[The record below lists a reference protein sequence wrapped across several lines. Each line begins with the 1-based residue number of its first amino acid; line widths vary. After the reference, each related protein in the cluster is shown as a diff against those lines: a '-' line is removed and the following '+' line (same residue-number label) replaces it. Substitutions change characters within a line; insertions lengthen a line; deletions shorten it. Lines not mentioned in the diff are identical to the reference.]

1 MELAGKKVLLGV
13 TAGIAAYKSLALLRL
28 LTGAGAQVKVIL
40 TPAAKAF
47 IGPASFAALS
57 GGPVL
62 SDLYD
67 ADSGAWHEHVALGL
81 WADALVVAPCTAN
94 TLSAFA
100 QGRCENLLQAV
111 FLSARC
117 PVWVAPAMDH
127 DMHRH
132 PSVQYNLE
140 LLKQRGTRI
149 IPSEHGSLASGL
161 VGEGRLPE
169 PEALY
174 SVLAEALRTEGRLRG
189 KSVLITAGPTH
200 EYLDP
205 VRYLGNAS
213 SGRMGYALAEAF
225 ARQGA
230 EVWLVSGP
238 VDLPAPGHGVHLI
251 PVVSAVH
258 MHEAVMP
265 LASTAHLIVCAA
277 AVADYRPEVQQEQK
291 IKKSD
296 GPAPELRLVTNPD
309 ILAWCGAHKQPGQLV
324 VGFALETDAAAAEG
338 NAEAKLAKKNCDALV
353 LNRQGE
359 PGAGIGL
366 STNRVSVVWKHNNW
380 RHFPLLSKA
389 DVAQTL
395 LEFLHAELSF

>member
-13 TAGIAAYKSLALLRL
+13 TAGIAAYKSLAFLRL
-28 LTGAGAQVKVIL
+28 LTAAGAEVKVIL
-40 TPAAKAF
+40 TPSAKAF

-67 ADSGAWHEHVALGL
+67 AHTGAWHEHVALGL

-140 LLKQRGTRI
+140 LLKQRGTHI
-149 IPSEHGSLASGL
+149 IPSEHGPLASGL

-169 PEALY
+169 PEALFA
-174 SVLAEALRTEGRLRG
+174 VLAAALRTEGSLRG
-189 KSVLITAGPTH
+189 KRVLITAGPTH

-225 ARQGA
+225 AREGA

-238 VDLPAPGHGVHLI
+238 VDLPAPGHGVHLLS
-251 PVVSAVH
+251 VVSAVQ

-265 LASTAHLIVCAA
+265 LAQNAHLIVCAA
-277 AVADYRPEVQQEQK
+277 AVADYRPEVQQPEK
-291 IKKSD
+291 IKKTEGGSAD
-296 GPAPELRLVTNPD
+296 LRLVPNPD
-309 ILAWCGAHKQPGQLV
+309 ILAWCGAHKQPGQVV
-324 VGFALETDAAAAEG
+324 VGFALETDAAQAQA
-338 NAEAKLAKKNCDALV
+338 NAEAKLARKHCDAVV

-359 PGAGIGL
+359 PGAGIGTL
-366 STNRVSVVWKHNNW
+366 TNRVSVVWKHNNW

-389 DVAQTL
+389 QVAQHL
-395 LEFLHAELSF
+395 LEFLHAELPF